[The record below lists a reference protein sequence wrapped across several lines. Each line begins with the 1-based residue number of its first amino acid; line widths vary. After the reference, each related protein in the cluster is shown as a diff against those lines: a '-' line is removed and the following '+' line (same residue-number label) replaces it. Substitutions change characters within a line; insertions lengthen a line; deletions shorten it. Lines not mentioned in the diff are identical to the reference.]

1 MILFALLALS
11 EPTVVDLSQPQPTEP
26 PAHAEVRFEDLD
38 AHVQPAPAEP
48 SPRRGT
54 IAMPMDDFTSRQRMA
69 AEEDRPG
76 NEYPRKH
83 TLFMNFGGGELK
95 NGEDNSAESR
105 SSLAEIGNYPTF
117 TGGEPKA
124 LAAIQAIESDL
135 SPFGV
140 RVVYLERPEKLVPYT
155 MAMIGGQWEDT
166 TLNNPAGGVAATAD
180 CGAINQRRVVYV
192 FADGGWSA
200 LDIAATAAQEA
211 GHAWGLD
218 HTYNC
223 DSVMSYCF
231 GAEDKVFSDTC
242 DELCE
247 LDCQLPANCRVTHE
261 MFCGADSDQQNEVE
275 ELAWLFGGD
284 APDMAAPSVEIISPA
299 DGTVFQEGEPVDIV
313 SMISDDFGGYAWKYK
328 VERDGETT
336 YDQVNY
342 NRDVDDMNRPFLQFV
357 GLDPGEYVF
366 TVQATDHADQ
376 IGEDS
381 ITITVQGA
389 VDPTA
394 VAQQIVE
401 LLRRYGINLGAVITT

>member
-1 MILFALLALS
+1 MIRS
-11 EPTVVDLSQPQPTEP
+11 T
-26 PAHAEVRFEDLD
+26 R
-38 AHVQPAPAEP
+38 VQ
-48 SPRRGT
+48 G
-54 IAMPMDDFTSRQRMA
+54 
-69 AEEDRPG
+69 
-76 NEYPRKH
+76 
-83 TLFMNFGGGELK
+83 
-95 NGEDNSAESR
+95 
-105 SSLAEIGNYPTF
+105 
-117 TGGEPKA
+117 
-124 LAAIQAIESDL
+124 
-135 SPFGV
+135 
-140 RVVYLERPEKLVPYT
+140 
-155 MAMIGGQWEDT
+155 
-166 TLNNPAGGVAATAD
+166 
-180 CGAINQRRVVYV
+180 
-192 FADGGWSA
+192 DGSA

-381 ITITVQGA
+381 ITITVQGEGA
-389 VDPTA
+389 DTSGTGSGG
-394 VAQQIVE
+394 AQESSSGDDEDDDEDDGEDETSSAGDDGEQNEGGDEGCSCTSAPGPIP
-401 LLRRYGINLGAVITT
+401 LWAAGFGLWAAMRRRPVQRRKTPPPRH